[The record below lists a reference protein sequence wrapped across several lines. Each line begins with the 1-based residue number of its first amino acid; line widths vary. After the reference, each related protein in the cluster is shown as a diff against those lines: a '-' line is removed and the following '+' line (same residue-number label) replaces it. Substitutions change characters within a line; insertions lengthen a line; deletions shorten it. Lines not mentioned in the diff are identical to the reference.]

1 MSDSA
6 VGELVRRTLACAL
19 RRTWFAAVLLLILV
33 AGNEAAFAYQVQG
46 PTGKTQKSGGAGCTG
61 CHGPTPPYFQ
71 NLSVTIS
78 GPSTLAPGIAGTY
91 FVTATVFPAGAGQK
105 MGVDIAASDTP
116 TPLSESASNLI
127 V

>member
-91 FVTATVFPAGAGQK
+91 FVTATVFPTGAGLK
-105 MGVDIAASDTP
+105 MGVNIAASDTP
-116 TPLSESASNLI
+116 PTLALI
-127 V
+127 WT